1 MLSALKRLFAIAL
14 AMMTSRLTQ
23 TLNTFIAMAMIA
35 QLGNTVLAAGLTIS
49 TTRIVMMLIF
59 MSLLFSTG
67 AITGRLVGE
76 KRHDA
81 LPEMLQQGWCIGV
94 LLSIACMIIMAL
106 VGPILTLL
114 HQPPM
119 IIPYVTE
126 FFHAFLWA
134 MPAIMMFV
142 VNQQFLAGNGKQH
155 WVTLLSVISLVL
167 GALLNYALIFGHFG
181 CPALGVTGSGLAG
194 TLSCWIG
201 FSISLVMVLVTL
213 TKTQRSQL
221 KQRITHFQHGK
232 LIIKIGT
239 PICIQTSSEMLIL
252 MVFILMVGWL
262 GETAMAAGQVAN
274 EYMLF
279 AIVPIF
285 GIAEAS
291 SICVGKA
298 YGGKDYASVR
308 SVGTAGIIL
317 AWLFTLIVAAIFVIF
332 HRPLAGIFISF
343 DQPNAELIYHL
354 ALWLLFIRIISMFMD
369 AVSQVL
375 TGSLRGLYDTKFPM
389 KLSMIIGWCIMLPIA
404 AVFGFLF
411 HWGVIGITC
420 AGLINSL
427 IVSTTLWWRWHQQCR
442 NCVGSAL
449 NN

>member
-1 MLSALKRLFAIAL
+1 M
-14 AMMTSRLTQ
+14 
-23 TLNTFIAMAMIA
+23 
-35 QLGNTVLAAGLTIS
+35 TVLS
-49 TTRIVMMLIF
+49 
-59 MSLLFSTG
+59 
-67 AITGRLVGE
+67 
-76 KRHDA
+76 
-81 LPEMLQQGWCIGV
+81 
-94 LLSIACMIIMAL
+94 
-106 VGPILTLL
+106 
-114 HQPPM
+114 
-119 IIPYVTE
+119 
-126 FFHAFLWA
+126 
-134 MPAIMMFV
+134 V
-142 VNQQFLAGNGKQH
+142 V
-155 WVTLLSVISLVL
+155 SLVL

-201 FSISLVMVLVTL
+201 FGISLTMVLVTL
-213 TKTQRSQL
+213 TKTQHSQL
-221 KQRITHFQHGK
+221 KKRITHFQHGK

-239 PICIQTSSEMLIL
+239 PICIQTSSEML
-252 MVFILMVGWL
+252 VLMVGWL

-298 YGGKDYASVR
+298 YGGKDYASVH
-308 SVGTAGIIL
+308 SVGLAGIIL

-369 AVSQVL
+369 ALTQVL

-389 KLSMIIGWCIMLPIA
+389 KLSMIIG
-404 AVFGFLF
+404 
-411 HWGVIGITC
+411 
-420 AGLINSL
+420 
-427 IVSTTLWWRWHQQCR
+427 
-442 NCVGSAL
+442 
-449 NN
+449 

>member
-1 MLSALKRLFAIAL
+1 
-14 AMMTSRLTQ
+14 
-23 TLNTFIAMAMIA
+23 
-35 QLGNTVLAAGLTIS
+35 
-49 TTRIVMMLIF
+49 
-59 MSLLFSTG
+59 
-67 AITGRLVGE
+67 
-76 KRHDA
+76 
-81 LPEMLQQGWCIGV
+81 
-94 LLSIACMIIMAL
+94 
-106 VGPILTLL
+106 
-114 HQPPM
+114 
-119 IIPYVTE
+119 
-126 FFHAFLWA
+126 
-134 MPAIMMFV
+134 
-142 VNQQFLAGNGKQH
+142 
-155 WVTLLSVISLVL
+155 
-167 GALLNYALIFGHFG
+167 
-181 CPALGVTGSGLAG
+181 
-194 TLSCWIG
+194 
-201 FSISLVMVLVTL
+201 
-213 TKTQRSQL
+213 
-221 KQRITHFQHGK
+221 
-232 LIIKIGT
+232 
-239 PICIQTSSEMLIL
+239 
-252 MVFILMVGWL
+252 
-262 GETAMAAGQVAN
+262 MAAGQVAN

-343 DQPNAELIYHL
+343 DQPNAELIYRL

-369 AVSQVL
+369 AVTQVL

-404 AVFGFLF
+404 AVFGFVF

-449 NN
+449 NT